1 MRGHRN
7 MLETFAN
14 SIFGFILAIGILV
27 TVHEFG
33 HFWVARKLGIKVLR
47 FSVGFGKPL
56 LTWRRK
62 NDDTEYVLA
71 AVPLGGYVKMLD
83 EREAKVPEEEVN
95 RAFNRQPLWV
105 RTAVV
110 LAGPVFNLVFAVLL
124 FWVVLV
130 LGETGLRPII
140 GEVTADSPAAEAGI
154 VPGEEILR
162 INGKPTPTWSQML
175 YQFASASAG
184 GNEIIIEARG
194 EGERL
199 QKHVLAFDAI
209 GDLAEIKDPLSALG
223 VKPDL
228 PTVPPVIGKVLPDQ
242 PAEKAGLQPGDRI
255 VEVDAVSIES
265 WLQWVEYVRKR
276 PLIPMQ
282 LTVERAG
289 QLKAM
294 ELIPEAIEV
303 DGKAIGR
310 IGAAN
315 QADPELWDRYRVQYS
330 MGILDALPAA
340 VVKTWDFS
348 ALTLKVMWRIVSGQ
362 ASLKNLGGPITM
374 ASAAGS
380 AVDAGLVY
388 FLKLLAIISISLG
401 VFNLLPVPVL
411 DGGHLF
417 YFLIEA
423 VTGKPPSEQFM
434 LRGQQV
440 GLALLLSLMALV
452 FYQDIARLGG

>member
-1 MRGHRN
+1 
-7 MLETFAN
+7 MLETLAN
-14 SIFGFILAIGILV
+14 SIFGFVLAIGILV

-33 HFWVARKLGIKVLR
+33 HFWVARKLGVKVLR
-47 FSVGFGKPL
+47 FSIGFGKPL
-56 LTWRRK
+56 LTWHRK

-71 AVPLGGYVKMLD
+71 AIPLGGYVKMLD
-83 EREAKVPEEEVN
+83 EREEKVPEEEAG

-105 RTAVV
+105 RTLVV
-110 LAGPVFNLVFAVLL
+110 LAGPLFNLVFAILL

-130 LGETGLRPII
+130 MGETGLRPIV
-140 GEVTADSPAAEAGI
+140 GEVTANSPAAEAGF
-154 VPGEEILR
+154 VPGEEILS
-162 INGKPTPTWSQML
+162 INGKPTPTWTQML
-175 YQFASASAG
+175 YQFASSSAS
-184 GNEIIIEARG
+184 GNEIVIETRDKDT
-194 EGERL
+194 RQ

-209 GDLAEIKDPLSALG
+209 GDLAEVKDPLKTLG
-223 VKPDL
+223 IKPEL
-228 PTVPPVIGKVLPDQ
+228 PQAPPVIGKVLPGQ
-242 PAEKAGLQPGDRI
+242 PAEKAGILPGDRI
-255 VEVDAVSIES
+255 ISVDGTPMES

-276 PLIPMQ
+276 PLVPMQ
-282 LTVERAG
+282 VTIERAG
-289 QLKAM
+289 SQLEL
-294 ELIPEAIEV
+294 ELIPTAVESN
-303 DGKAIGR
+303 GKSIGR

-315 QADPELWDRYRVQYS
+315 KVDQALWARYRVQYS
-330 MGILDALPAA
+330 LGIMEAFPAA
-340 VVKTWDFS
+340 VEKTWDFS
-348 ALTLKVMWRIVSGQ
+348 ALTLKVMWRILSGQ

-380 AVDAGLVY
+380 AVDAGPVY

-440 GLALLLSLMALV
+440 GLALLLSLMVLV

>member
-1 MRGHRN
+1 
-7 MLETFAN
+7 MLETLAN
-14 SIFGFILAIGILV
+14 SIFGFVLAIGILV

-47 FSVGFGKPL
+47 FSIGFGKPL

-71 AVPLGGYVKMLD
+71 AIPLGGYVKMLD
-83 EREAKVPEEEVN
+83 EREGKVPEEEAE

-105 RTAVV
+105 RTLVV

-130 LGETGLRPII
+130 MGETGLRPIV
-140 GEVTADSPAAEAGI
+140 GEVTANSPAAEAGF
-154 VPGEEILR
+154 VPGEEITG
-162 INGKPTPTWSQML
+162 INGKPTPTWTQML
-175 YQFASASAG
+175 YQFASSSAS
-184 GNEIIIEARG
+184 GNSVVIETRDKDD
-194 EGERL
+194 RL

-209 GDLAEIKDPLSALG
+209 GDMAEVKNPLQALG
-223 VKPDL
+223 IKPDL
-228 PTVPPVIGKVLPDQ
+228 PQAPPVIGKVLPGQ
-242 PAEKAGLQPGDRI
+242 PAEKAGLLPGDRI
-255 VEVDAVSIES
+255 VQVDGVPMES
-265 WLQWVEYVRKR
+265 WIQWVKYVRKR
-276 PLIPMQ
+276 PLVPMQ
-282 LTVERAG
+282 LTIEREG
-289 QLKAM
+289 RRMEL
-294 ELIPEAIEV
+294 ELIPQVVEAN
-303 DGKAIGR
+303 GKSVGR

-315 QADPELWDRYRVQYS
+315 KVDQALWAKYRVQYS
-330 MGILDALPAA
+330 LGLLEAFPAA

-348 ALTLKVMWRIVSGQ
+348 ALTLKVMWRILSGQ

-380 AVDAGLVY
+380 AVDAGMVY

-440 GLALLLSLMALV
+440 GLALLLSLMILV